1 MLWDG
6 DKVMNFI
13 SINITYMWGIYI
25 YKGIGKEIFPSNSH
39 KRLIIQVIY
48 LIIYKRKMQ
57 VILLLLSLFYHI
69 LLSLFYHLLSFRV
82 YLIVILKSV
91 FKFFNI

>member
-39 KRLIIQVIY
+39 KRLIIQV
-48 LIIYKRKMQ
+48 KRSSTQ
-57 VILLLLSLFYHI
+57 QTP
-69 LLSLFYHLLSFRV
+69 V
-82 YLIVILKSV
+82 YTW
-91 FKFFNI
+91 